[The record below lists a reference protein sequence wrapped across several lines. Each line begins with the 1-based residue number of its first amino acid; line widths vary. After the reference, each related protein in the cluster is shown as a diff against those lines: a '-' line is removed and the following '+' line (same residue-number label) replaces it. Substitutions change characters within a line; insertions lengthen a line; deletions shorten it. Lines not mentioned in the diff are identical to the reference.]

1 MHFDVIQRRFQ
12 CPIRG
17 SERPLNTFRR
27 ESHLH
32 HCRQKIVTYMIL
44 LHSSSCVVQT
54 KWRRTTNAPAAL
66 MEATRDTYE
75 SGPSYVSAT
84 RRFFLGSDEVEGA
97 SFSSFIGSAGL
108 FAGCAVWG
116 AGAGIG
122 AEGSGARLGIG
133 WREGC
138 LP

>member
-75 SGPSYVSAT
+75 SGPSYVRAT
-84 RRFFLGSDEVEGA
+84 RRFFLGSDNVEGA
-97 SFSSFIGSAGL
+97 SFSSFHDSAWL
-108 FAGCAVWG
+108 FAWGAVWG
-116 AGAGIG
+116 AGAGIE

-133 WREGC
+133 
-138 LP
+138 

>member
-1 MHFDVIQRRFQ
+1 
-12 CPIRG
+12 
-17 SERPLNTFRR
+17 
-27 ESHLH
+27 
-32 HCRQKIVTYMIL
+32 
-44 LHSSSCVVQT
+44 
-54 KWRRTTNAPAAL
+54 

-97 SFSSFIGSAGL
+97 SFSSVIGSAGL